1 MFLSCSVHLS
11 TCHPQTLVALLL
23 KVRMMMMLLM
33 VLMLMIIMVIVMIDY
48 LNILYMTRVQLTL
61 PVPNQKP
68 PNFKVA
74 IEKVLNTL
82 YYVNL

>member
-1 MFLSCSVHLS
+1 MHLS

-74 IEKVLNTL
+74 VEKVLNTIH
-82 YYVNL
+82 YVYL